1 MAAGNGRRYC
11 RRVFLPPNAPP
22 TRRAR
27 LVLAWCVALVSAT
40 FVAFRFAGRPAD
52 TGDFD
57 LAYTSARMLRA
68 GLDPYLRIGPHAPV
82 ADAVGSR
89 YLFPMAYPLPAVL
102 IALPFSLLPL
112 VAARAAFGALGGG
125 LLAYALAA
133 RGRGAGLA
141 VFLSAPYLHAL
152 GAVQWSPLL
161 TAAALLP
168 GVGFLLA
175 AKPTTGAALFG
186 ARPTRAT
193 VLGGLAVAALSLAAL
208 PAWPLEWWHAARA
221 LTHLRAPV
229 TVLPVGPLALLAL
242 LRWRRPEARLVAL
255 LACVPQTL
263 APYDLVPLFLVPR
276 TRAEGLALA
285 ILTAPTIFAGTWLAP
300 PDAAWDARLVAGAP
314 LLVALGYLPCVIMVL
329 RRPNADD
336 VPAWGQQIAVSPGA
350 PSPTGESAPG

>member
-221 LTHLRAPV
+221 HSPARPGHGAPCGPARPARAP
-229 TVLPVGPLALLAL
+229 A
-242 LRWRRPEARLVAL
+242 
-255 LACVPQTL
+255 L
-263 APYDLVPLFLVPR
+263 APARGTAGRAPRVRPADARAVRPGATVPR
-276 TRAEGLALA
+276 PAN
-285 ILTAPTIFAGTWLAP
+285 
-300 PDAAWDARLVAGAP
+300 ARGRAGARSP
-314 LLVALGYLPCVIMVL
+314 DRADDL
-329 RRPNADD
+329 RRD
-336 VPAWGQQIAVSPGA
+336 VARAA
-350 PSPTGESAPG
+350 